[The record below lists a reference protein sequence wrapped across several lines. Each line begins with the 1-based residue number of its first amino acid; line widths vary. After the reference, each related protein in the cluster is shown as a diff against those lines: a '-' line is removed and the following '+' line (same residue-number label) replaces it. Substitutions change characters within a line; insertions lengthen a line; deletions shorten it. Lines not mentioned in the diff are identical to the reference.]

1 MPLYVGWRHVRRIL
15 KLLEVGGVAS
25 FRFRPVYT
33 LPLLVT
39 CVNTLSL
46 EVSVEAVEDK

>member
-1 MPLYVGWRHVRRIL
+1 MGWPHARPIL

-25 FRFRPVYT
+25 FRFRPVYN

-39 CVNTLSL
+39 FGDTLSL
-46 EVSVEAVEDK
+46 GASVEAVQDK